1 MAGFAAG
8 CFGLKRILH
17 NIDLEKVDS
26 SRCFVSSWA
35 HILVWCFYSNMA
47 FSLVCSRVEV
57 DSLGNKAAGMVDT
70 VVWVDNIAG
79 ADNMDMALQKLVH
92 ENRLES

>member
-1 MAGFAAG
+1 
-8 CFGLKRILH
+8 
-17 NIDLEKVDS
+17 
-26 SRCFVSSWA
+26 
-35 HILVWCFYSNMA
+35 
-47 FSLVCSRVEV
+47 
-57 DSLGNKAAGMVDT
+57 LGNKAAGMVDT